1 MGRREYRF
9 ATEALREGRMM
20 RAFTRVVA
28 GACFAAV
35 GLLVAVQ
42 FHPASPV
49 GLVAKSAHI
58 VAMVTAVG
66 YGLRWFF
73 GRFPRYRQA
82 VVFVVWADCTAALS
96 AAALSETDARLCATL
111 YLGIVGIF
119 AAFLLGARILYAH
132 CTFGVLV
139 IGSITAWAVAK
150 QGAGFFDLFVF
161 YMPALA
167 WVVAVPLGGLA
178 LIEGGRRAI
187 GRTARSARYD
197 PLTGLRNRRGLYAAI
212 DVAVRRRAPSTTVV
226 MAVCDIDRFKNLNDV
241 HGHAVGDVALIEMAK
256 KLRTLANPDE
266 ITARIGG
273 DELVLVV
280 LGSQTHA
287 VSEVVDR
294 LRPLTR
300 IEVESIVLTASIGV
314 ATHVTGDRYF
324 SIDDVLRHADAAMYE
339 AKRSGGADCVIHRQP
354 MNLI

>member
-9 ATEALREGRMM
+9 ATEALREGRMT
-20 RAFTRVVA
+20 RAFTTVVA
-28 GACFAAV
+28 GACFVAA

-42 FHPASPV
+42 FHPARPV
-49 GLVAKSAHI
+49 GVVAKSVHI

-66 YGLRWFF
+66 YGMRWLF
-73 GRFPRYRQA
+73 GRFPGYRQA
-82 VVFVVWADCTAALS
+82 VVFVVWADCAAAFG

-132 CTFGVLV
+132 CVFGALV
-139 IGSITAWAVAK
+139 IGSITAWAVAE
-150 QGAGFFDLFVF
+150 QHAGLFDLFVF

-212 DVAVRRRAPSTTVV
+212 EVAVRRLAPSATVV
-226 MAVCDIDRFKNLNDV
+226 VAVCDIDRFKALNDA
-241 HGHAVGDVALIEMAK
+241 HGHVVGDTALIEMAK
-256 KLRTLANPDE
+256 ELRALARPDE

-280 LGSQTHA
+280 FGSA
-287 VSEVVDR
+287 GDVSEVVDR
-294 LRPLTR
+294 LMPLAR
-300 IEVESIVLTASIGV
+300 VDIGALALTASIGV
-314 ATHVTGDRYF
+314 ATQVAGDRYF

-339 AKRSGGADCVIHRQP
+339 AKRSGGATCVIHQP
-354 MNLI
+354 MDRI